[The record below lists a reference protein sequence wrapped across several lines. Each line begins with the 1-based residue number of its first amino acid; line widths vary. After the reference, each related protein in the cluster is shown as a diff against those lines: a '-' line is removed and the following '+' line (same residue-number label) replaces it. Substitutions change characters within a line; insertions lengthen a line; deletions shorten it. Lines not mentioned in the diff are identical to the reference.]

1 MRFMNAVIIDD
12 AKNSIEAM
20 QAKLERH
27 CPQVKV
33 IATFTDPLQAIE
45 ELSLIN
51 PDVVFLDIEMPQM
64 DGFELL
70 RRIKNNK
77 AKIVFVTAYNHYA
90 IQAIRAH
97 AFDYL
102 EKPVDIK
109 LLKET
114 IMSLEK
120 ELEKKEK
127 ENPVTDLPQTMDEL
141 VQSIRQL
148 QAQQQI
154 KNISLATTEG
164 IHIIQLSEIV
174 RLEALSNY
182 TKFFLSDGKQ
192 LLVSKTMGEYDE
204 MLLKNN
210 FFRIH
215 RSHMINLRYL
225 RTFHKN
231 ESGTVELRD
240 GTILEVSDRK
250 KKELLQRL
258 TDITSQ

>member
-1 MRFMNAVIIDD
+1 MNAVIIDD
-12 AKNSIEAM
+12 AKNSIEAI
-20 QAKLERH
+20 QAKLQRH
-27 CPQVKV
+27 CPQVRV
-33 IATFTDPLQAIE
+33 VAAFTDPQLAIE
-45 ELSLIN
+45 ELPVIN
-51 PDVVFLDIEMPQM
+51 PDVIFLDIEMPQM

-77 AKIVFVTAYNHYA
+77 AKIVFITAYNHYA

-102 EKPVDIK
+102 EKPVDVK
-109 LLKET
+109 LLKGT
-114 IMSLEK
+114 ILHLQQEI
-120 ELEKKEK
+120 EKKDRKTSE
-127 ENPVTDLPQTMDEL
+127 PDLPQSMEEL
-141 VQSIRQL
+141 MQSIRQL

-154 KNISLATTEG
+154 KNISLTTTEG

-174 RLEALSNY
+174 RLEAVSNY

-192 LLVSKTMGEYDE
+192 LLVSKTMGEYE
-204 MLLKNN
+204 ELLLQNN

-215 RSHMINLRYL
+215 RSHIINLRYL

-231 ESGTVELRD
+231 EAGTVELRD
-240 GTILEVSDRK
+240 GTVLEVSDRK

-258 TDITSQ
+258 SDISFR

>member
-1 MRFMNAVIIDD
+1 MNIVIIDD

-27 CPQVKV
+27 CPQVK
-33 IATFTDPLQAIE
+33 ILATFTDPQQAIE
-45 ELSLIN
+45 ELPVIN
-51 PDVVFLDIEMPQM
+51 PDVIFLDIEMPQM

-114 IMSLEK
+114 IMRLQEGID
-120 ELEKKEK
+120 KKNK
-127 ENPVTDLPQTMDEL
+127 TVSQPSLPQSMEEL
-141 VQSIRQL
+141 MQSIRQL

-154 KNISLATTEG
+154 KNISLITTEG

-174 RLEALSNY
+174 RLEAVSNY
-182 TKFFLSDGKQ
+182 TKFFLNDNKQ
-192 LLVSKTMGEYDE
+192 FLVSKTMGEYEE

-215 RSHMINLRYL
+215 RSHIINLRYL

-231 ESGTVELRD
+231 EAGTVELRD
-240 GTILEVSDRK
+240 GTVLEVSDRK
-250 KKELLQRL
+250 KKELLLRIS
-258 TDITSQ
+258 DISFQ

>member
-1 MRFMNAVIIDD
+1 MKAVIIDD
-12 AKNSIEAM
+12 AKKSIEAM
-20 QAKLERH
+20 QAKLDRH

-33 IATFTDPLQAIE
+33 VAAFTDPQLAIE
-45 ELSLIN
+45 ELPVIE
-51 PDVVFLDIEMPQM
+51 PDVIFLDIEMPQM

-77 AKIVFVTAYNHYA
+77 AKIIFITAYNHYA

-102 EKPVDIK
+102 EKPVDVK

-114 IMSLEK
+114 ILNLQNEI
-120 ELEKKEK
+120 EKKDRKIPE
-127 ENPVTDLPQTMDEL
+127 PDLPQSMEEL
-141 VQSIRQL
+141 MHSIQEL

-154 KNISLATTEG
+154 KNISLTTTEG

-174 RLEALSNY
+174 RLEAVSNY
-182 TKFFLSDGKQ
+182 TKFFLNDRKQ
-192 LLVSKTMGEYDE
+192 LLVSKTMGDYEE
-204 MLLKNN
+204 LLLQNN

-215 RSHMINLRYL
+215 RSHIINLRYL

-231 ESGTVELRD
+231 EAGTVELKD
-240 GTILEVSDRK
+240 GTVLEVSDRK

-258 TDITSQ
+258 SDISFQ

>member
-1 MRFMNAVIIDD
+1 MNAVIIDD

-20 QAKLERH
+20 QAKLQRH

-33 IATFTDPLQAIE
+33 VAAFTDPHLAIE
-45 ELSLIN
+45 ELSVID
-51 PDVVFLDIEMPQM
+51 PDVIFLDIEMPQM

-77 AKIVFVTAYNHYA
+77 ARIIFVTAYNHYA

-114 IMSLEK
+114 IMNLQQEMDNKESSALE
-120 ELEKKEK
+120 
-127 ENPVTDLPQTMDEL
+127 PDLPQSMEEL
-141 VQSIRQL
+141 MHSIRQL
-148 QAQQQI
+148 QEQQQI
-154 KNISLATTEG
+154 KNISLTTTEG
-164 IHIIQLSEIV
+164 IHMIQLSEIV
-174 RLEALSNY
+174 RLEAVSNY

-192 LLVSKTMGEYDE
+192 LLVSKTMGDYEE
-204 MLLKNN
+204 LLLRNN

-215 RSHMINLRYL
+215 RSHIINLRYL

-231 ESGTVELRD
+231 EAGTVELKD
-240 GTILEVSDRK
+240 GTLLEVSDRK

-258 TDITSQ
+258 SDISFS

>member
-1 MRFMNAVIIDD
+1 MNAVIIDD

-20 QAKLERH
+20 EAKLERH

-45 ELSLIN
+45 ELPVIN
-51 PDVVFLDIEMPQM
+51 PDVIFLDIEMPQM

-77 AKIVFVTAYNHYA
+77 AKIIFVTAYNHYA

-102 EKPVDIK
+102 EKPVDVK

-114 IMSLEK
+114 ILNLQQEI
-120 ELEKKEK
+120 EKKDSVISE
-127 ENPVTDLPQTMDEL
+127 PGLPQSMEDL

-154 KNISLATTEG
+154 KNISLTTTEG

-174 RLEALSNY
+174 RLEAVSNY

-192 LLVSKTMGEYDE
+192 LLISKTMGDYEE

-215 RSHMINLRYL
+215 RSHIINLRYL

-231 ESGTVELRD
+231 EAGSVELRD
-240 GTILEVSDRK
+240 GTVLEVSDRK

-258 TDITSQ
+258 TDISFQ

>member
-1 MRFMNAVIIDD
+1 MNAVIIDD

-20 QAKLERH
+20 QAKLGRH

-33 IATFTDPLQAIE
+33 IATFTDPVQAIE
-45 ELSLIN
+45 ELPVIN
-51 PDVVFLDIEMPQM
+51 PDVIFLDIEMPQM

-70 RRIKNNK
+70 RRLKNNK
-77 AKIVFVTAYNHYA
+77 AKIIFVTAYNHYA

-102 EKPVDIK
+102 EKPVDVK

-114 IMSLEK
+114 ILNLQNEIG
-120 ELEKKEK
+120 KKAAE
-127 ENPVTDLPQTMDEL
+127 PDLPQTMEEL
-141 VQSIRQL
+141 MQSIRQL

-154 KNISLATTEG
+154 KSISITATEG

-174 RLEALSNY
+174 RLEAVSNY
-182 TKFFLSDGKQ
+182 TKFYLHDNKQ
-192 LLVSKTMGEYDE
+192 LLVSKTMGDYEE
-204 MLLKNN
+204 LLLQNN

-215 RSHMINLRYL
+215 RSHIINLRYL

-231 ESGTVELRD
+231 EAGTVELKD
-240 GTILEVSDRK
+240 GTLLDVSDRK

-258 TDITSQ
+258 NDISFQ

>member
-1 MRFMNAVIIDD
+1 MNAVIIDD

-33 IATFTDPLQAIE
+33 VGAFTDPQIAIE
-45 ELSLIN
+45 ELPVIN
-51 PDVVFLDIEMPQM
+51 PDVIFLDIEMPLM

-70 RRIKNNK
+70 KRIKNNQ
-77 AKIVFVTAYNHYA
+77 AKIIFITAYDHYA

-109 LLKET
+109 QLKET
-114 IMSLEK
+114 ILNLQQ
-120 ELEKKEK
+120 ELDKKNK
-127 ENPVTDLPQTMDEL
+127 TDVPPDLPQSMEDL
-141 VQSIRQL
+141 VQSIQQF
-148 QAQQQI
+148 QAQQQV
-154 KNISLATTEG
+154 KNISLITTEG

-174 RLEALSNY
+174 RLEAVSNY

-192 LLVSKTMGEYDE
+192 LLISKTMGEYEE

-215 RSHMINLRYL
+215 RSHIINLRYL

-231 ESGTVELRD
+231 EAGTVELRD

-250 KKELLQRL
+250 KKELLLRL
-258 TDITSQ
+258 TDISFQ